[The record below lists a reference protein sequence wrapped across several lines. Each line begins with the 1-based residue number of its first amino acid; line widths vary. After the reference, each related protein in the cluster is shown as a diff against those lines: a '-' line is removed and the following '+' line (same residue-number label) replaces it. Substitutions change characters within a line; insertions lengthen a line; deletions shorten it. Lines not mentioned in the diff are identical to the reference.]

1 MSDRTKGRVVL
12 FVIYLIAFGLGFWVS
27 TVSNYPILLKSA
39 IAVGVTVTIL
49 FLGSLDFNNSSI
61 FDPYWSVA
69 PPLMFLY
76 YLTLFCF
83 AGFFE
88 PRQPPGTTTGYL
100 SLVTGQYTEI
110 AAPPLPDLLPWY
122 QNPRLVILFAL
133 LLVYSY
139 RLTSNFLQGWKGLK
153 HEDWRYVYFREKSGK
168 AYWLVSFF
176 AIHTFPALMVFGG
189 TLSLWAVVVHG
200 SRPLNGV
207 DFSAILLTAGAIL
220 LEAVADRQLHRFIRN
235 RKDPSKT
242 MKTGLWSLSRHP
254 NYLGE
259 ILFWWGISLFTIA
272 ANPLF
277 WWVLSGP
284 AAITLMFLFASIPM
298 IEKRMLLHY
307 PDYREYRQNVP
318 MLVPWKIAVKQLK
331 AGT

>member
-76 YLTLFCF
+76 YLALFYF
-83 AGFFE
+83 AGLFGPRE
-88 PRQPPGTTTGYL
+88 PVTTTGYL
-100 SLVTGQYTEI
+100 SLVTGQYTEM
-110 AAPPLPDLLPWY
+110 AATPLPDLLSWY
-122 QNPRLVILFAL
+122 QNPRLVILFVL
-133 LLVYSY
+133 LLVYSF
-139 RLTSNFLQGWKGLK
+139 RLTSNFLKGWQGLK
-153 HEDWRYVYFREKSGK
+153 HEDWRYVHFREKSGK

-176 AIHTFPALMVFGG
+176 AIHGFPALMVFGG

-200 SRPLNGV
+200 SRPLNSV
-207 DFSAILLTAGAIL
+207 DFSAILVTAGAIL

-259 ILFWWGISLFTIA
+259 ILFWWGISLFAIA

-331 AGT
+331 GGT